1 MPAAVVRRSPPAPP
15 PAPGGDPTARGAAR
29 PFLKWAGG
37 KKQLLGAFLPLFPRV
52 APVTG
57 YHEPFLGSGAVFFH
71 IKAQLGFRRCT
82 LSDNN
87 ADLIAAFSAVR
98 NDADQVIA
106 ALERHRAQH
115 NEEYFY
121 QVRAIDPDRLAAM
134 SEVERGARL
143 IYLNKTCFNGLYRV
157 NSRGLFNVPMGRY
170 ANPGICDPDL
180 IRGASA
186 ALRQVSL
193 SAGEFSSV
201 LKRARPGDMVY
212 FDPPYDPVST
222 TSYFTA
228 YTKAAFG
235 EVQQR
240 DLARVY
246 RDLDARGCRV
256 MLSNSDTPFV
266 RQLYQGY
273 DVRKLMARRLINS
286 KSDRRGQVAEVVVL
300 NYCPPQDPAA

>member
-1 MPAAVVRRSPPAPP
+1 MPAAVARRPP
-15 PAPGGDPTARGAAR
+15 PASALVPGAGPVSPGAAR

-37 KKQLLGAFLPLFPRV
+37 KKQLLGAFVPLFPRV
-52 APVTG
+52 APTTG

-71 IKAQLGFRRCT
+71 VKAQLGFRRCT

-87 ADLIAAFSAVR
+87 SDLIAAFSAVR

-106 ALERHRAQH
+106 ALERHRARH
-115 NEEYFY
+115 NEQYFY
-121 QVRAIDPDRLAAM
+121 QVRAIDPDQLAAM

-170 ANPGICDPDL
+170 ANPGICDPDQ
-180 IRGASA
+180 IRAASA

-193 SAGEFSSV
+193 SSGEFSSV
-201 LKRARPGDMVY
+201 LGRARPGDVVY
-212 FDPPYDPVST
+212 FDPPYVPLST
-222 TSYFTA
+222 TAYFTA

-235 EVQQR
+235 EAEQR
-240 DLARVY
+240 QLAEVY
-246 RDLDARGCRV
+246 RQLDARGCRV

-266 RQLYQGY
+266 RQLYRGF
-273 DVRKLMARRLINS
+273 DVRQLMARRLINS

-300 NYCPPQDPAA
+300 NYCPPPAAA